1 VVTQPE
7 LNWTKRKLLQ
17 QLELGGRYASI
28 VGAPDRIADE
38 LESWVADTG
47 IDGYNLTRTVTPE
60 SFEDF
65 VNLVIPVLQE
75 RGSYKRDYARGPC
88 VKNFSSVVPPCRKS
102 TWVRVSG
109 QGGGR
114 ARLIISWLRADTCA
128 QHISK
133 AEMIPSAPVEG
144 SLHWPF
150 FNRGKQ

>member
-75 RGSYKRDYARGPC
+75 RGSYKRDYARGTLREKLFQRGATLPQEH
-88 VKNFSSVVPPCRKS
+88 VGAGF
-102 TWVRVSG
+102 RVG
-109 QGGGR
+109 
-114 ARLIISWLRADTCA
+114 AA
-128 QHISK
+128 
-133 AEMIPSAPVEG
+133 VE
-144 SLHWPF
+144 HA
-150 FNRGKQ
+150 